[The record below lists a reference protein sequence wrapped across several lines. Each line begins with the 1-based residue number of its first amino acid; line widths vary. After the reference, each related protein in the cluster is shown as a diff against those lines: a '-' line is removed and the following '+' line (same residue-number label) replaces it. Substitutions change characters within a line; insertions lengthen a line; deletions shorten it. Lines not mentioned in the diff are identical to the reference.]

1 MSLIQLCGLLLSVC
15 RLCCRTAL
23 QLQSNVSDEL
33 VGELAP
39 LKYLRDLSL
48 RGCTALTG
56 VPTTGFGRLTML
68 TQLRCLDISNCT
80 GLQVA
85 MLLSHMLSP
94 HVALCTVRALLI
106 YWVLGC
112 DPQFRRSESRPCG
125 SCRPAQWKSL
135 LSCAGWSS

>member
-1 MSLIQLCGLLLSVC
+1 MYDHF
-15 RLCCRTAL
+15 RCRTAL
-23 QLQSNVSDEL
+23 QLQSNVTDKL

-80 GLQVA
+80 GLQVVTPA
-85 MLLSHMLSP
+85 
-94 HVALCTVRALLI
+94 
-106 YWVLGC
+106 
-112 DPQFRRSESRPCG
+112 G
-125 SCRPAQWKSL
+125 STSL
-135 LSCAGWSS
+135 LYVSYASATCEAQGTGFAIHWM

>member
-1 MSLIQLCGLLLSVC
+1 M
-15 RLCCRTAL
+15 
-23 QLQSNVSDEL
+23 QLQSNVTDEL

-39 LKYLRDLSL
+39 LNYLRDLSL

-85 MLLSHMLSP
+85 NAACSTCTLPISLSFLALS
-94 HVALCTVRALLI
+94 
-106 YWVLGC
+106 
-112 DPQFRRSESRPCG
+112 
-125 SCRPAQWKSL
+125 
-135 LSCAGWSS
+135 

>member
-85 MLLSHMLSP
+85 NAAQSHALSP
-94 HVALCTVRALLI
+94 RSSLHCQGFI
-106 YWVLGC
+106 DILGLGL
-112 DPQFRRSESRPCG
+112 RSSV
-125 SCRPAQWKSL
+125 QKI
-135 LSCAGWSS
+135 